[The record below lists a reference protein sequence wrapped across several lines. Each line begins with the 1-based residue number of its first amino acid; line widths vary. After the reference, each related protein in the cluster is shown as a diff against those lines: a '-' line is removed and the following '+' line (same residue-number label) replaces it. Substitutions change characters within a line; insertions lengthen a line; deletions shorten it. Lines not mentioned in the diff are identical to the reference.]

1 MKRFLRGFTLIELA
15 IVIVILGILAATAI
29 PAFINLNT
37 QAQQAAVNGVAGALG
52 SASAINYAGRKANS
66 ALGVAITNC
75 TGVSAALQGGLPTGY
90 TITSGAVSADAS
102 VTCTVTG
109 PSPATT
115 SATFT
120 AIGIT

>member
-1 MKRFLRGFTLIELA
+1 MRISLKGFTLIELA

-29 PAFINLNT
+29 PAYINLST
-37 QAQQAAVNGVAGALG
+37 QAQQAAVSGVAGALG
-52 SASAINYAGRKANS
+52 SASAINYAARKSNT

-90 TITSGAVSADAS
+90 TITSAAVAVDTS